1 MLPKPMT
8 SCPVCGLCLLE
19 FTSCYSHLKTTAAHA
34 PTCCAV
40 EAWRGSV
47 HDYAPT
53 VQDSGIERLMV
64 EFSSSPGTYGA
75 HGSDQGFNAIFLLAA
90 SNVWVKQVSP
100 AK

>member
-8 SCPVCGLCLLE
+8 SCPVCGLCLLS
-19 FTSCYSHLKTTAAHA
+19 FTSCYSHSKTTAQMH

-47 HDYAPT
+47 HHYAPT
-53 VQDSGIERLMV
+53 VQDSGIERLTV
-64 EFSSSPGTYGA
+64 EFSSPGAYGA